1 MNANEFHFQYCLYD
15 SGMLLSLEHVC
26 IRYPATS
33 AGGGERAAVDG
44 VSLGLAHGQI
54 GVLIGPSGCGKT
66 SLLRAVAGLEP
77 LAGGRIALG
86 DEVLGDAEH
95 GLHVAPEARHIG
107 MVFQDYALFP
117 HLSVAQNV
125 AFGIHGLPRA
135 RRDQRVTELL
145 DLVGLADAARRAPH
159 QLSGGQQQRIA
170 LARALAPSP
179 RLLLLDEPFSS
190 LDVDLRER
198 LAQELRAILKTTG
211 TTALFVTHDQLEAF
225 ALGDVIGVMHHGRLD
240 QWDDAYHLY
249 HRPATRFV
257 ADFIGHGVFAP
268 ARIVAGENGAGPQVR
283 TPLGDL
289 RDLEE
294 CPVPGAYADGECEV
308 LLRAD
313 DIVHDDASPVK
324 ARIERKAFRGSEFL
338 YTLRLASGEQVLAH
352 VPSHHDH
359 QLGEWIGIRAE
370 VDHVVTFPRE
380 PRTPTVPGTTAAV
393 AVPEKPV
400 NCGQLSVPL
409 PTPRSEPSPILA
421 RISLKGCATSWVQ
434 RQK

>member
-1 MNANEFHFQYCLYD
+1 MF
-15 SGMLLSLEHVC
+15 LEIDHVSV
-26 IRYPATS
+26 RY
-33 AGGGERAAVDG
+33 AGGHGARAAVEA
-44 VSLGLAHGQI
+44 VSLSLLTGQI

-66 SLLRAVAGLEP
+66 SLLRAIAGLER
-77 LAGGRIALG
+77 LDAGRIAIK
-86 DEVLGDAEH
+86 DEVLSDATAGVH
-95 GLHVAPEARHIG
+95 LAPEARRIG

-125 AFGIHGLPRA
+125 AFGIHHLPKAERRA
-135 RRDQRVTELL
+135 RTEEVL
-145 DLVGLADAARRAPH
+145 DLVGLGHASQRAPH

-170 LARALAPSP
+170 LARALAPRP

-198 LAQELRAILKTTG
+198 LAQEVRGILKTSQ

-225 ALGDVIGVMHHGRLD
+225 AVGDVIGVMNKGALE
-240 QWDDAYHLY
+240 QWDDAYSLY

-268 ARIVAGENGAGPQVR
+268 AQIVAAPGPAEAGHPGARLLR

-289 RDLEE
+289 AGTDACLL
-294 CPVPGAYADGECEV
+294 PDAYPGGQCDV

-313 DIVHDDASPVK
+313 DIVHDDAAPVK

-338 YTLRLASGEQVLAH
+338 YTLRLASGEQVMAH

-359 QLGEWIGIRAE
+359 QIGEWIGIRAE
-370 VDHVVTFPRE
+370 VDHLVTFA
-380 PRTPTVPGTTAAV
+380 RTPQA
-393 AVPEKPV
+393 
-400 NCGQLSVPL
+400 
-409 PTPRSEPSPILA
+409 
-421 RISLKGCATSWVQ
+421 
-434 RQK
+434 